1 MQWDFRA
8 ECKEELLKKKKSLAT
23 TESYSQKILQLQDLS
38 HQMLRI

>member
-8 ECKEELLKKKKSLAT
+8 ECKEELLKKKSLAT
-23 TESYSQKILQLQDLS
+23 TESYSEKILQLQDLS